1 MSKVTDVIPSLGNMN
16 LLETINILNS
26 GTFIPDEILICVPV
40 NKKVEFGL
48 PTNSKLI
55 YCEKKSQVAQRAEGF
70 RLAKSDFVLQL
81 DDDTHLAETCLE
93 KLVERLVKSKDN
105 SAVAP
110 IILNSE
116 TKESIYKYENL
127 DTKFNTLRHFIAN
140 GPELYK
146 PGVITK
152 VGSCFG
158 PKFSVESDAIIE
170 TEWVAGCCVLHR
182 RENLVCDDYYPF
194 TGKAYSEDLIASYLY
209 KLKSINFYICNNT
222 FCFTPPAAVGESSF
236 MELIKELRARR
247 YYIIL
252 SNKHS
257 LRFYIYAG
265 FRCIFELIFNIPKR
279 LLHRTHVGYVQ

>member
-1 MSKVTDVIPSLGNMN
+1 MSKVTVVIPSLGNMN

-127 DTKFNTLRHFIAN
+127 DTKFNTLRHFISR
-140 GPELYK
+140 
-146 PGVITK
+146 
-152 VGSCFG
+152 GSS
-158 PKFSVESDAIIE
+158 P
-170 TEWVAGCCVLHR
+170 R
-182 RENLVCDDYYPF
+182 
-194 TGKAYSEDLIASYLY
+194 
-209 KLKSINFYICNNT
+209 
-222 FCFTPPAAVGESSF
+222 
-236 MELIKELRARR
+236 
-247 YYIIL
+247 
-252 SNKHS
+252 
-257 LRFYIYAG
+257 
-265 FRCIFELIFNIPKR
+265 
-279 LLHRTHVGYVQ
+279 